1 MNEICPQK
9 YIMSKKC
16 DKYYVRYLSLPALD
30 GGEVS
35 HRVQVA
41 ALLGPR
47 HIRFSLSKKY

>member
-1 MNEICPQK
+1 MKFAPENNIK
-9 YIMSKKC
+9 IIC

-47 HIRFSLSKKY
+47 HVSLSLIKKY

>member
-1 MNEICPQK
+1 MNEICPKK

-16 DKYYVRYLSLPALD
+16 DIYYERYLSLPALD

-47 HIRFSLSKKY
+47 PVSLSLSKKY